1 MNRSISQV
9 RSPVKRQSAE
19 HYLRIMLLS
28 FAGSISLT
36 RLFLELTG
44 YPQIGGGPLH
54 IAHLLWGGLLLF
66 IAALLPLIFANRW
79 VYTTGA
85 LLSGIGV
92 GLFIDEVGKFITQ
105 NNDYFFPPAAPIIYT
120 FFLIIVLVYLR
131 VRRPTKEDA
140 RLEMYN
146 ALETLEEVLDR
157 DLDRSEQKNLVERL
171 RFVSQQEDE
180 PELARMAK
188 ELLDYVDGD
197 VIYIA
202 PDPPERLKRIVN
214 KFETLQDRYFGHLRY
229 RAMLAVG
236 IGAISLV
243 ALAQVVRLLSDNY
256 VSGSFNLTVQS
267 LMANKIITGPI
278 SLRVFI
284 LRVILQGTIG
294 LMLLAAGMLLAIGK
308 EKRGIL
314 FSYFGLLISLT
325 TVDVLI
331 FYFNQ
336 FSTIAI
342 AAIQFI
348 LLLGVIDYRRH
359 FLQLATPKRA
369 AEIPSPPME
378 IVQDQ
383 DHKENG

>member
-44 YPQIGGGPLH
+44 YPQVGGGTLH

-66 IAALLPLIFANRW
+66 IASLLPLIFANRW

-105 NNDYFFPPAAPIIYT
+105 NNDYFFPPAAPIIYS
-120 FFLIIVLVYLR
+120 FFLITVLVYLR
-131 VRRPTKEDA
+131 VRRPPKEDA
-140 RLEMYN
+140 RIEMYN

-157 DLDRSEQKNLVERL
+157 DLDRMERKDLEERL
-171 RFVSQQEDE
+171 RFVSQQGDE
-180 PELARMAK
+180 PELARMAE
-188 ELLDYVDGD
+188 ELLEYVDGEI
-197 VIYIA
+197 IYIA
-202 PDPPERLKRIVN
+202 PDPPERLKKIVN
-214 KFETLQDRYFGHLRY
+214 KIEAFQARYLGHRRY
-229 RAMLAVG
+229 RALLAVG

-267 LMANKIITGPI
+267 LMANRVITGPI

-284 LRVILQGTIG
+284 LRVFLQGAIG
-294 LMLLAAGMLLAIGK
+294 LMLLSAGVLLAIGK

-314 FSYFGLLISLT
+314 LSYFGLLISLT

-336 FSTIAI
+336 FSTIVIAI
-342 AAIQFI
+342 IQF
-348 LLLGVIDYRRH
+348 LLLMGVIDYRGH
-359 FLQLATPKRA
+359 FLQRTGPKQGS
-369 AEIPSPPME
+369 ETLNPFQE
-378 IVQDQ
+378 NVQDQ
-383 DHKENG
+383 IHNENE